1 MIKRVSC
8 GLIIGMK
15 KGKVLW
21 KNFFLFLITILFSAI
36 IVKTVYGEQI
46 IRMEEMV
53 VKGRVQKPQA
63 MYILQRS
70 AHVTFETSIK
80 NKREDFRLYILNEIR
95 QNREL
100 FAPKLENKTNE

>member
-1 MIKRVSC
+1 MDR
-8 GLIIGMK
+8 
-15 KGKVLW
+15 KGY
-21 KNFFLFLITILFSAI
+21 FIFYAFLLITILFSAI
-36 IVKTVYGEQI
+36 IVKTAWAEQV

-95 QNREL
+95 QNKEL
-100 FAPKLENKTNE
+100 FSPRFENKINE

>member
-1 MIKRVSC
+1 MMMERKSYFIFYV
-8 GLIIGMK
+8 
-15 KGKVLW
+15 
-21 KNFFLFLITILFSAI
+21 FLLITILFSAI
-36 IVKTVYGEQI
+36 IVKTVWAEQV

-80 NKREDFRLYILNEIR
+80 NKREDFRLYILNEIQ
-95 QNREL
+95 QNKEL
-100 FAPKLENKTNE
+100 FSPRFGNKINE